1 MPSGKSQGKC
11 LHFVHTEEFLLT
23 NVSDLSQHECF
34 PFTVWIFF
42 ICFISIL
49 IKLNL
54 NNASPF
60 YFHTHDAPD
69 SRELRG
75 SESIRSNNYIYI
87 VTLAFDWLKT
97 VCTVHLPEKAA
108 LALFI
113 TGHR

>member
-1 MPSGKSQGKC
+1 MPP
-11 LHFVHTEEFLLT
+11 HF
-23 NVSDLSQHECF
+23 
-34 PFTVWIFF
+34 IF
-42 ICFISIL
+42 I
-49 IKLNL
+49 
-54 NNASPF
+54 PMMPQ
-60 YFHTHDAPD
+60 TH
-69 SRELRG
+69 RELRG